1 VPPPRREP
9 HSLVYCCFVFIG
21 GLLTPGPRPPL
32 YFAICRVSAP
42 IPLPLCPHRSPVPSH
57 LPSVNA
63 ARFLLIVAFFYN
75 VLQPFK
81 AVFYFNVLYFLS
93 PQFHFKNTNRDDITE
108 HVFHF
113 IGGPGG
119 TGKSALFKKLH
130 AACRRLPYGCETH
143 PHTFRHSRAPSSVPP
158 LAASLIL
165 WFIVALFFIGGLP
178 MPGPRP
184 PLYFRDVSRFGT
196 QSSPPSAN

>member
-1 VPPPRREP
+1 MPPPRREP

-42 IPLPLCPHRSPVPSH
+42 IAPPLCPHCSPVPSH

-81 AVFYFNVLYFLS
+81 AVLYFNVLYFLS
-93 PQFHFKNTNRDDITE
+93 PHF
-108 HVFHF
+108 
-113 IGGPGG
+113 P
-119 TGKSALFKKLH
+119 
-130 AACRRLPYGCETH
+130 LPYGCETH